1 MSLFKRLPSSEK
13 ADPPDD
19 VLLAPSDVV
28 IPSDAFLNTLLRNI
42 ATFCVHKDQAV
53 RVLPHTPMCS
63 ASTNNAGIS
72 TFHLTDFR
80 HVQS

>member
-1 MSLFKRLPSSEK
+1 MSSFKRLPSSEK
-13 ADPPDD
+13 ADPLDD

-42 ATFCVHKDQAV
+42 ATFCAHKDQV
-53 RVLPHTPMCS
+53 VCVLPHTPMCS